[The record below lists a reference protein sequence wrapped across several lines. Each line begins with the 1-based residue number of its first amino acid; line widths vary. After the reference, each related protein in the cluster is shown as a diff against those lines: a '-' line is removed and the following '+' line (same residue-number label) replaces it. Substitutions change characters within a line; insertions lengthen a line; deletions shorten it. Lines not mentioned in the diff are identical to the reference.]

1 MTSLSAAGPGLNGE
15 LKFRFDTDWNLL
27 SGNFE
32 MLPVNVDILPTPPQ
46 RVRRTVLSWPQVAP
60 DFAPRKDFGGT

>member
-1 MTSLSAAGPGLNGE
+1 VTLVAGGPCLSGD

-27 SGNFE
+27 SGGFE
-32 MLPVNVDILPTPPQ
+32 MLPVNVDILPMPPQ
-46 RVRRTVLSWPQVAP
+46 RVRRTVLSWPQVTL

>member
-1 MTSLSAAGPGLNGE
+1 LRRTETPSKAPVTLVAGGPWLSGD

-27 SGNFE
+27 SGGFE
-32 MLPVNVDILPTPPQ
+32 MPPQ
-46 RVRRTVLSWPQVAP
+46 RVRRTALSWPQVTL